1 MPFTLAH
8 PAAVL
13 PLRRL
18 GLPMTAM
25 VAGSLVPDLP
35 IYVGF
40 QDARSFTH
48 SPLGV
53 VTIDLALG
61 MTGLLLWYV
70 LFRRPLVD
78 LAPDRWRARLPETV
92 RVGPRVWLL
101 AGPGVL
107 VGAAT
112 HVVWDAF
119 THEGAWGVGRLAPLR
134 ESLLGVEVYEWA
146 QHGCSVLGLA
156 IVVVAARRYWARLP
170 ELPPRP
176 DPLVG
181 RWALVVALSWGGLL
195 GMGIAVLVWPWGLEA
210 MAYYGVI
217 TTMLV
222 AGFGATC
229 VCLWW
234 HVKRRLRVPSRQ
246 DA

>member
-18 GLPMTAM
+18 GLPMTSM
-25 VAGSLVPDLP
+25 VAGALVPDLP

-53 VTIDLALG
+53 VTIDLAMG
-61 MTGLLLWYV
+61 MACLLLWYV
-70 LFRRPLVD
+70 FFRRPLVD
-78 LAPDRWRARLPETV
+78 MAPDRWRTRLPEEV
-92 RVGPRVWLL
+92 RVRPRGWLL
-101 AGPGVL
+101 TGPGVL

-119 THEGAWGVGRLAPLR
+119 THEDSWGVRQVAPLR
-134 ESLLGVEVYEWA
+134 EELLGVPAYTWA
-146 QHGCSVLGLA
+146 QHVCSVLGLG
-156 IVVVAARRYWARLP
+156 VVVLVTWRYLSRLP
-170 ELPPRP
+170 EQPERP
-176 DPLVG
+176 APLVA
-181 RWALVVALSWGGLL
+181 RWALVVALACGLML
-195 GMGIAVLVWPWGLEA
+195 GLGTAALVIPWGLEA
-210 MAYYGVI
+210 FAYYGVV
-217 TTMLV
+217 TVVLLV
-222 AGFGATC
+222 GFGATC

-234 HVKRRLRVPSRQ
+234 HLKRRRAPAR
-246 DA
+246 

>member
-1 MPFTLAH
+1 VPFTLAH

-25 VAGSLVPDLP
+25 VAGAVVPDLP

-53 VTIDLALG
+53 VTIDLAMG
-61 MTGLLLWYV
+61 MTGLVLWYL

-78 LAPDRWRARLPETV
+78 MTPDRWRTRLPETV
-92 RVGPRVWLL
+92 RVGPRTWLL

-107 VGAAT
+107 VGAVT

-119 THEGAWGVGRLAPLR
+119 THDGSWGVEHVAPLR
-134 ESLLGVEVYEWA
+134 SSFLGVAAYEWA
-146 QHGCSVLGLA
+146 QHICGVLGVA
-156 IVVVAARRYWARLP
+156 VVVVVALRYLSQLP
-170 ELPPRP
+170 EQPPRHG
-176 DPLVG
+176 PLVA
-181 RWALVVALSWGGLL
+181 RWALVVALAIGGML
-195 GMGIAVLVWPWGLEA
+195 GMGIAALVWPWGLEV
-210 MAYYGVI
+210 MAYYGLV
-217 TTMLV
+217 TTILV

-229 VCLWW
+229 VCGWW
-234 HVKRRLRVPSRQ
+234 HLKRRLRTPTLQ
-246 DA
+246 

>member
-25 VAGSLVPDLP
+25 VAGALVPDLP

-61 MTGLLLWYV
+61 MAGLLLWYV
-70 LFRRPLVD
+70 VFRRPLVD
-78 LAPDRWRARLPETV
+78 MAPDRWRTRLPDTV
-92 RVGPRVWLL
+92 PMSGRTWLL
-101 AGPGVL
+101 SVPAVL
-107 VGAAT
+107 VGTAT

-119 THEGAWGVGRLAPLR
+119 THEGAWGVDRLAPLR
-134 ESLLGVEVYEWA
+134 ESFLGVEVYEWA
-146 QHGCSVLGLA
+146 QHVCSVLGLG
-156 IVVVAARRYWARLP
+156 VVVLVALRYLSSLP
-170 ELPPRP
+170 EQPARP
-176 DPLVG
+176 GPLVA
-181 RWALVVALSWGGLL
+181 RWALVVSLACGLML
-195 GMGIAVLVWPWGLEA
+195 GLGIAALVVPWGLEA
-210 MAYYGVI
+210 VFYYGVI
-217 TTMLV
+217 TVMLV

-234 HVKRRLRVPSRQ
+234 HLKRRLRAPASQ